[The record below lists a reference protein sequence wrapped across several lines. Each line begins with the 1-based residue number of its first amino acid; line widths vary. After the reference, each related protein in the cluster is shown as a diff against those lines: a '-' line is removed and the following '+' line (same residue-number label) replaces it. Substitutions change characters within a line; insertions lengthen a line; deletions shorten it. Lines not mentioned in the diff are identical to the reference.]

1 MRSILLILLACFLT
15 ANSKASTISSQDK
28 KILESF
34 WVYAQTHNLAQLPTE
49 QRITR
54 IGQFFLGYPYKSGTL
69 NVTKEDLPVIN
80 LHEMDCVTLV
90 DNVLALAFL
99 SEYNNN
105 AIGQY
110 IGNITKLRYR
120 NGEIVDYASRM
131 HYSSDWLY
139 EMQRQQLLTDVTS
152 TCGGVK
158 HPQYIDFMSRNYLKY
173 PVLVNDRKLLP
184 KIKAVETDMNKRTYY
199 YIPKGKIAG
208 SRQKIMDGDVVLIT
222 TNIKGLDTSH
232 LGFAVK
238 KNGKVYLL
246 HASSVAK
253 KVVLSEVPLQ
263 DYMAGINSQTGI
275 MLGRVQ
281 CVNKALPDIIDNDGQ
296 SVIK

>member
-1 MRSILLILLACFLT
+1 MRIALFILLTCLLT
-15 ANSKASTISSQDK
+15 ANSNASTISGQDK

-34 WVYAQTHNLAQLPTE
+34 WTYAQTHNLAQLPTE
-49 QRITR
+49 QRIIR

-80 LHEMDCVTLV
+80 LHELDCVTLV
-90 DNVLALAFL
+90 DNVLALAL
-99 SEYNNN
+99 LTEYNNN
-105 AIGQY
+105 ATDEY
-110 IGNITKLRYR
+110 ISNITKLRYR

-139 EMQRQQLLTDVTS
+139 EMQRQQILTDVTS
-152 TCGGVK
+152 LCGGVK

-173 PVLVNDRKLLP
+173 PVLANDRKLLP
-184 KIKAVETDMNKRTYY
+184 KIKAIETDMNKRTYY
-199 YIPKGKIAG
+199 YIPKGNVAG
-208 SRQKIMDGDVVLIT
+208 NSKKIMEGDVVLIT

-232 LGFAVK
+232 LGFALK

-246 HASSVAK
+246 HASSNAK
-253 KVVLSEVPLQ
+253 KVVLSDVPLQ

-275 MLGRVQ
+275 MLGRVKA
-281 CVNKALPDIIDNDGQ
+281 VNKALPDVIDNDGQ
-296 SVIK
+296 KIIK